1 MAAKPANE
9 RNDSLS
15 APAPEGLAFTV
26 PGITSIDTVLD
37 NPVETQVTHLE
48 IARLIE
54 RSHRRFLDLLRVEL
68 TRLGTDDISPS
79 QVMLLFTIGND
90 ELSVRDLLERGHYLG
105 SNASYNLKQ
114 LVEADYVHRAASQRD
129 RRSARLRLTDK
140 AQRLC
145 DAVRTMQDNVH
156 RPNSQNSID
165 ANDLVTAFTV
175 LRRLELLWTSAL
187 RYGETG

>member
-1 MAAKPANE
+1 MSSV
-9 RNDSLS
+9 NDG
-15 APAPEGLAFTV
+15 PELA
-26 PGITSIDTVLD
+26 
-37 NPVETQVTHLE
+37 VTHLE

-54 RSHRRFLDLLRVEL
+54 RAHRRFLDLLRVEL

-114 LVEADYVHRAASQRD
+114 LVEADYVHRSASLRD

-140 AQRLC
+140 AMALC
-145 DAVRTMQDNVH
+145 EAIRAMHDNVNRH
-156 RPNSQNSID
+156 SVRNVSD
-165 ANDLVTAFTV
+165 AQELDTAFNV
-175 LRRLELLWTSAL
+175 LRRLELLWTDSL
-187 RYGETG
+187 RYGEGA

>member
-1 MAAKPANE
+1 MA
-9 RNDSLS
+9 
-15 APAPEGLAFTV
+15 
-26 PGITSIDTVLD
+26 I
-37 NPVETQVTHLE
+37 THLE

-68 TRLGTDDISPS
+68 TRLGVDDISPA

-114 LVEADYVHRAASQRD
+114 LVDAGYVHRAASQRD
-129 RRSARLRLTDK
+129 RRSARLKLTSK
-140 AQRLC
+140 AMELC
-145 DAVRTMQDNVH
+145 DSIRTMHENSH
-156 RPNSQNSID
+156 RQSTDEAEARELNI
-165 ANDLVTAFTV
+165 AFNV
-175 LRRLELLWTSAL
+175 LRRLEMLWTSAL